1 MFRQFFSIAI
11 FAMLGLA
18 VVGNAGVH
26 AQATKIGFTDHEV
39 IIANMPEYASA
50 QQRLQQE
57 VTGAQEALQQEAE
70 EFQKQLEEYQAQQRM
85 LSAESRNIRE
95 QELALKQQEL
105 QLAYAKKDEDIA
117 VLEAELLAPI
127 FEKVQVAI
135 DDVAKGK
142 GLDVVIRHRVGNQPV
157 ILYVNPDTVV
167 DITLEVAVK
176 LGIDVSD
183 AETETVSASQ

>member
-1 MFRQFFSIAI
+1 MYKQFFSIAL
-11 FAMLGLA
+11 FAVLGLA
-18 VVGNAGVH
+18 VVGNASVH
-26 AQATKIGFTDHEV
+26 AQATKIGFTDHEI
-39 IIANMPEYASA
+39 IIANMPEYLTA

-57 VTGAQEALQQEAE
+57 ITGAQESLQSLAADL
-70 EFQKQLEEYQAQQRM
+70 QKELEEYQAQQRM
-85 LSAESRNIRE
+85 LSAESRNLRE

-117 VLEAELLAPI
+117 NLEADLLAPI

-135 DDVAKGK
+135 DDVAATKK
-142 GLDVVIRHRVGNQPV
+142 LDVVIRHRVGNQPV
-157 ILYVNPDTVV
+157 ILYVNPETVV

-183 AETETVSASQ
+183 SEQETVSASQ